1 MRFFYLLFLLLVSC
15 HTFDY
20 SHAMEK
26 VDKIENIYYKNDSN
40 SRHRLDLFLPHANQ
54 KFPFVIFIHGGFW
67 RNQDKTYMRPFT
79 GLYHN
84 IGISLAKKGIGCAV
98 VSYRLFPETNLQGQL
113 DDIDSVIEWSKVN
126 SSKYGFKNIYLMG
139 HSSGGH
145 LATMTGLQN
154 PNKVRGI
161 ISLSP
166 ILDIAHM
173 RENKDKDFNAELT
186 IPMFGDDPE
195 QYSKYSPITFIDSKS
210 LDMLYLFGE
219 NDYPFL
225 IAQSKILKEKL
236 VTSKAK
242 GEVRTLPSYDHA
254 GMVMEINR
262 EGDRVTSL
270 VENYVLRMEK

>member
-1 MRFFYLLFLLLVSC
+1 MKFLYLLFLFLAGC

-20 SHAMEK
+20 SKVKEN
-26 VDKIENIYYKNDSN
+26 VDKSEDIFYKNDSN
-40 SRHRLDLFLPHANQ
+40 SRHRLDLFLPRANNN
-54 KFPFVIFIHGGFW
+54 FPFVIFIHGGFW

-84 IGISLAKKGIGCAV
+84 IGIAFARKGIGCAV
-98 VSYRLFPETNLQGQL
+98 VSYRLFPEANLQGQL
-113 DDIDSVIEWSKVN
+113 DDVDSVIEWSKAN
-126 SSKYGFKNIYLMG
+126 SFKYGFKNIYLMG

-145 LATMTGLQN
+145 LVTMTGLQN

-173 RENKDKDFNAELT
+173 RENKDKDFNNELT
-186 IPMFGDDPE
+186 IPMFGNDSKE
-195 QYSKYSPITFIDSKS
+195 YSKYSPITYIDQKS
-210 LDMLYLFGE
+210 PDILYLFGE

-236 VTSKAK
+236 AASRAK
-242 GEVRTLPSYDHA
+242 GEVKVLPFYDHA
-254 GMVMEINR
+254 DMVMEINVK
-262 EGDRVTSL
+262 GDSITSL